1 MYLSKTGIQTFS
13 QTKFPAAVEKISA
26 APAGKARQGAE
37 HSDSDSPA
45 GRIRLDGSITGVILA
60 GGQSRRMGRN
70 KALLDMGGIPLIEKT
85 YRTMAKLFSEVILI
99 TNTPEE
105 YAFLNCRCQPDIYP
119 GVGSIAG
126 LHAALSASHTERIFV
141 VPCDMPLLSPEL
153 ITLLC
158 QTDPTYDA
166 VVPFSRMGLEP
177 LHALYHRRCL
187 PQLERAIRTGD
198 IKIQNV
204 LQDIWTYFL
213 PVCAYRHIPDAEHSF
228 QNINRPEDYAA
239 LGIQQTEPSIVSS
252 HEFGAQ

>member
-1 MYLSKTGIQTFS
+1 MYLSKTGLQAFFQTES
-13 QTKFPAAVEKISA
+13 PDAVEKISA
-26 APAGKARQGAE
+26 VTAGRAE
-37 HSDSDSPA
+37 QSTASSDNDSPA
-45 GRIRLDGSITGVILA
+45 GKVLPEETITGVILA
-60 GGQSRRMGRN
+60 GGQSRRMGQN
-70 KALLDMGGIPLIEKT
+70 KAFLDMGGIPLIEKT

-126 LHAALSASHTERIFV
+126 LHAALSASYTERIFV
-141 VPCDMPLLSPEL
+141 VPCDMPFLSPEL

-187 PQLERAIRTGD
+187 PQLERAIKSGD
-198 IKIQNV
+198 IKLQNV
-204 LQDIWTYFL
+204 LQNIWAYFL
-213 PVCAYRHIPDAEHSF
+213 PVSAYQHIPDAEHSF
-228 QNINRPEDYAA
+228 RNINRPEDYAA
-239 LGIQQTEPSIVSS
+239 LGIQEAEPSAVSS